1 MTDWITEAGFV
12 DCEEARYHADKLC
25 KMPSLSRSVAKLL
38 VYATPAH
45 AWAAHPRLNPDHQ
58 EEEKR
63 AFSIGH
69 AAEALILRGETV
81 FEEIEADNFRG
92 KAAREAR
99 GAAIVEGKHPLLSKD
114 AEAVHNMAKVARRQ
128 LESHEIGDPFAN
140 GNAQQTL
147 VWFDEAFPMRC
158 RFDWLRGQDVVP
170 YDFKT
175 TSGSAAA
182 EIWQRR
188 VWDDGLD
195 LQDAFYCMG
204 LQEVLGLERRPVM
217 TFIVQEVQPP
227 HAISVHKLS
236 PRAQELADQRIR
248 KAIGIWKACMKSGIW
263 PGYPSYVNHIDPP
276 PWIEQRWE
284 EKQMVARALKDEGS
298 SELERAMQMQAPL

>member
-12 DCEEARYHADKLC
+12 DCDEARYHADKLC
-25 KMPSLSRSVAKLL
+25 EKPSLSRSVAKLL
-38 VYATPAH
+38 VDATPAH
-45 AWAAHPRLNPDHQ
+45 AWAAHPRLNPNHQ

-63 AFSIGH
+63 AYSIGH

-81 FEEIEADNFRG
+81 FVELAFDNFKK
-92 KAAREAR
+92 KAAQDARDEAY
-99 GAAIVEGKHPLLSKD
+99 AAGKHPLLSKD
-114 AEAVHNMAKVARRQ
+114 VEAVHNMAKVARRQ
-128 LESHEIGDPFAN
+128 LESHEIGDVFSSGSP
-140 GNAQQTL
+140 QRTL
-147 VWFDEAFPMRC
+147 VSFDEGFPIRR
-158 RFDWLRGQDVVP
+158 RFDWLSLGNVP
-170 YDFKT
+170 YEFKT

-182 EIWQRR
+182 DIWQRR
-188 VWDDGLD
+188 VWDNGLD
-195 LQDAFYCMG
+195 LQDALYCMG

-217 TFIVQEVQPP
+217 TFIVQEVEPP

-248 KAIGIWKACMKSGIW
+248 KAIGIWKACMKSDTW
-263 PGYPSYVNHIDPP
+263 PGYPSYVNHIDAP

-298 SELERAMQMQAPL
+298 SELERAMLMQAPL